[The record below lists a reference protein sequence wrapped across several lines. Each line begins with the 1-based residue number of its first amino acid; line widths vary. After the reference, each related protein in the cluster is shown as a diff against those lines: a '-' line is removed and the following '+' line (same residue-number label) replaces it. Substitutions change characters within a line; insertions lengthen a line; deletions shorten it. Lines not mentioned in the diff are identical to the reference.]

1 MYVIMKSRMIKQA
14 VCLAFALAAL
24 LPLQAFADDAPALVV
39 WNADGSKANY
49 ALEESPKVTFTETAL
64 VVTLHGKATSYPLES
79 LSRVTYENV
88 QGTGISDLWNCAPS
102 FSVQGNLLVFSALKA
117 DSDIAVYTLD
127 GQLLH
132 KERIVT
138 AGRYAFPLS
147 DITDGVYM
155 VSVNGVTYK
164 FLKR

>member
-1 MYVIMKSRMIKQA
+1 MIKQA
-14 VCLAFALAAL
+14 VCMAFALAAL

-49 ALEESPKVTFTETAL
+49 ALEESPKVTFTETTL

-79 LSRVTYENV
+79 LTRVTYENV
-88 QGTGISDLWNCAPS
+88 QGTGISDLWYCAPS
-102 FSVQGNLLVFSALKA
+102 FSVQGNLLVFAALKA